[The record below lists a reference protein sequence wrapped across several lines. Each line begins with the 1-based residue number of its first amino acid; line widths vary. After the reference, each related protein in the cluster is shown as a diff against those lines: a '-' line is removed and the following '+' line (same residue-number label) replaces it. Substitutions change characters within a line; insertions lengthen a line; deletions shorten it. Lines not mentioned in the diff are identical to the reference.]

1 MFFPGLRMAPRA
13 GITGACPPCSWAGG
27 AFGVHRAETVLP
39 GLLGGCPPGRPLE
52 GPLSSSQQA
61 DTPALRRRGGG
72 RWRSRSCLPGNS
84 LRPRPSPIRPPP
96 FVLTSHTA
104 TCSPL
109 PSRCPG
115 QTDPASCPPLATP
128 VPAAPG
134 RCLPPAPG
142 RNPPLL
148 AGAPRSWPVPTT
160 PGRCPPPTPGRSPPL
175 LAAAPRSWPV
185 PTPHSWPVPAPH
197 SWPVPPAPGLCPTPG
212 CSPPLLAG
220 APCSWPQPPAPGR
233 CPTLLAG
240 ALLLVG
246 ARPPVLAS
254 APEPGWCPCSWPGP
268 REEETAAPPT
278 PGQSAASAASA
289 ARSWPLGASQLQARP
304 SQELLAENDLLSD
317 HWGGGQLG
325 QEPPPLPSDLVLLR
339 LEPRRGRRYSKV
351 VLSEPFAV
359 SGAQANE
366 FTVGGLL
373 LGSRAPAGR
382 TATPPCSQH
391 GRRAASGISNGAAVT
406 LASSPHRPCSPAV
419 GPQARPGLLPVQV

>member
-96 FVLTSHTA
+96 FLLTSHTA

-175 LAAAPRSWPV
+175 LAGVQRSWPVPCSWSVPAPRSWPV
-185 PTPHSWPVPAPH
+185 PPNLVGA
-197 SWPVPPAPGLCPTPG
+197 PAPGQGPVRRRQPH
-212 CSPPLLAG
+212 PPLLGRAQPQLPLLL
-220 APCSWPQPPAPGR
+220 APGLWGLLSSRPAP
-233 CPTLLAG
+233 
-240 ALLLVG
+240 
-246 ARPPVLAS
+246 
-254 APEPGWCPCSWPGP
+254 P
-268 REEETAAPPT
+268 R
-278 PGQSAASAASA
+278 SS
-289 ARSWPLGASQLQARP
+289 LQ
-304 SQELLAENDLLSD
+304 
-317 HWGGGQLG
+317 
-325 QEPPPLPSDLVLLR
+325 
-339 LEPRRGRRYSKV
+339 
-351 VLSEPFAV
+351 
-359 SGAQANE
+359 
-366 FTVGGLL
+366 
-373 LGSRAPAGR
+373 R
-382 TATPPCSQH
+382 TTF
-391 GRRAASGISNGAAVT
+391 
-406 LASSPHRPCSPAV
+406 
-419 GPQARPGLLPVQV
+419 